1 MKPGKKHLSIMICTL
16 LLPALSE
23 ANGLNLNG
31 LGSRA
36 LSMGGAFVAVA
47 NDFSAIYWNPAGA
60 ALFDRPLAGFQ
71 VFDLIPTETYRYAP
85 YVDAHSERAHVF
97 GGLVSYYQPISSR
110 VVVGFGIS
118 TPSGLGGQWRDGDF
132 AAYSGGIFY
141 KWASKIGFVSFTPLV
156 AVKLSEAVSVGATF
170 HLNYAK
176 SDMSTIAGAIEMP
189 QTPGVRV
196 DLGQYEEKLSGWGFG
211 ATLGALFEP
220 SETISLGL
228 TLRTPSA
235 ITFKGTGMTSRFP
248 LYDVSGTSDME
259 RTFTWPLC
267 IAGGVAFHPLSQLLI
282 TADIQ
287 WSQWSKLDKNITL
300 YKDAFWQE
308 LWAAEGY
315 TEILMAWE
323 DKTQIRFGAE
333 YTLNP
338 GLALRAGYCH
348 DPAPSPDETMNVLL
362 PSFSFN
368 TFTFGVGFAVSSEW
382 KIDAGLEYMAGKDRI
397 IEYSGHNDPGTFTM
411 KMVIP
416 SISVSRRF

>member
-1 MKPGKKHLSIMICTL
+1 MKMRKKLSSILVILFSLPGL
-16 LLPALSE
+16 AV

-60 ALFDRPLAGFQ
+60 ALFDRPVAGFQ
-71 VFDLIPTETYRYAP
+71 IFDLIPTETYRYAP
-85 YVDAHSERAHVF
+85 YIDAKSEPAHVF
-97 GGLVSYYQPISSR
+97 GGLISYYHPLSSR
-110 VVVGFGIS
+110 LVVGFGIS
-118 TPSGLGGQWRDGDF
+118 TPSGMGGEWNREDF
-132 AAYSGGIFY
+132 AAYSGGILY
-141 KWASKIGFVSFTPLV
+141 KWASKIGFVSFQPLV
-156 AVKLSEAVSVGATF
+156 AVKVNDTVSVGATF
-170 HLNYAK
+170 NLNYAK
-176 SDMSTIAGAIEMP
+176 SDMSTIAGAVELP

-211 ATLGALFEP
+211 ATLGALVEP
-220 SETISLGL
+220 SEKISLGL
-228 TLRTPSA
+228 TLRTPSK
-235 ITFKGTGMTSRFP
+235 IKFKGTGLTSRFP
-248 LYDVSGTSDME
+248 LYDVSGTSDMD

-333 YTLNP
+333 YTLSP
-338 GLALRAGYCH
+338 VLALRVGYCH

-362 PSFSFN
+362 PSYSYN
-368 TFTFGVGFAVSSEW
+368 TFTFGVGYNVSSQW

-416 SISVSRRF
+416 SISVSYQF